1 MIALTIAG
9 FDPSAGAGILND
21 VKTFSA
27 LKVYGAAAITALTA
41 QNPIRVASIHPLPP
55 SFIEEQIDLIME
67 YLPIEYAKTG
77 MLYSEDII
85 KTVTRKIREYKL
97 KTVTDPVMIAE
108 SGSPLA
114 IKGTIKALKKYLLKE
129 SILVTPNLQE
139 AEALSNTR
147 IKTIKDAEKAAK
159 KIGRKCNVII
169 TGGHLKGK
177 NIFFDGK
184 IKIFEE
190 KLIKSKNT
198 HGSGCSFSAAIVAY
212 LTRGF
217 SLEESIKMA
226 TRFVKEAIRHG
237 KWGTPNQFWKL

>member
-27 LKVYGAAAITALTA
+27 LKVYGTAAITALTA

-226 TRFVKEAIRHG
+226 TKFVKEAIRHG
-237 KWGTPNQFWKL
+237 KWGTPDQFWKL

>member
-41 QNPIRVASIHPLPP
+41 QNPNRVAGIHPLPP

-77 MLYSEDII
+77 MLYSKDII

-97 KTVTDPVMIAE
+97 KTVTDPVMMAE

-114 IKGTIKALKKYLLKE
+114 MEGMIKAFKKYLLKE

-139 AEALSNTR
+139 AEALSNMS
-147 IKTIKDAEKAAK
+147 IKTIEDAERAAR
-159 KIGRKCNVII
+159 KIGRTCNVVI
-169 TGGHLKGK
+169 TGGHLEGK
-177 NIFFDGK
+177 NIFFDGE
-184 IKIFEE
+184 IKIFKE
-190 KLIKSKNT
+190 KLIKSSNT
-198 HGSGCSFSAAIVAY
+198 HGSGCSFSAAIVAH
-212 LTRGF
+212 LTRGY

-226 TRFVKEAIRHG
+226 ARFVKEAIRHG
-237 KWGTPNQFWKL
+237 NWGTLNQFWRL